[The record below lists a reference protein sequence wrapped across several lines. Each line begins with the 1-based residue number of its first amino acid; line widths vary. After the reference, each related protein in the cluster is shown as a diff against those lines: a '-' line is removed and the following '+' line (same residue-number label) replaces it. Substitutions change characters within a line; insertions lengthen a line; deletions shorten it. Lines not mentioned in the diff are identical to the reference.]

1 MKMLG
6 LQNKTSSSFGL
17 YLRTVI
23 LLDSEKPS
31 AQDRVVHLEYLGQLK
46 ILEHFQRGLKV
57 GKYFIMS
64 IVESLIKSVFISLEF
79 YRQSVQVL

>member
-1 MKMLG
+1 MVG
-6 LQNKTSSSFGL
+6 LQYKTSCSFGF

-31 AQDRVVHLEYLGQLK
+31 AQDSVVHLEYLGQLK
-46 ILEHFQRGLKV
+46 ILEHFQRGLQV
-57 GKYFIMS
+57 GKYFIMLM
-64 IVESLIKSVFISLEF
+64 VESLIKSVFISLLEF